1 MPILNSVVESTEVFN
16 RKRKDRLK
24 TYQANNSE
32 NDEPPHEV
40 GQWKV
45 DPLVS
50 APEERS
56 SDSATLE
63 DVAGVAS
70 VEQDQPAGLPDRAVQ
85 ADEAQDPEAT
95 PQLTAEEG
103 PKQEVERRSA
113 PKRQQKKSAKAST
126 KPLQASD
133 QMYLKMNVAYPAAG
147 VSPTY
152 GPSGGSTRR
161 EDRLSAGAWQG
172 ARPLRRC
179 GLGWNGQRC
188 TRKLH
193 GEPDISLDDAR
204 VPEGRLCCAGTGNG
218 PDGSCL
224 RACSWHGDRPPRTGR
239 VRCSRQGI
247 HLTARA
253 VRTSSRNKLLTFP

>member
-16 RKRKDRLK
+16 RKRKNRLK

-50 APEERS
+50 APKDRS
-56 SDSATLE
+56 SDSTTLE
-63 DVAGVAS
+63 DAAGMAS
-70 VEQDQPAGLPDRAVQ
+70 VEQDQPAGLPNRAVQ
-85 ADEAQDPEAT
+85 ADEAQEPEAA

-113 PKRQQKKSAKAST
+113 PKRQQKRSAEASAK
-126 KPLQASD
+126 PPQASD

-152 GPSGGSTRR
+152 
-161 EDRLSAGAWQG
+161 DHLAD
-172 ARPLRRC
+172 
-179 GLGWNGQRC
+179 
-188 TRKLH
+188 LH
-193 GEPDISLDDAR
+193 GAKTAFRLVLGKALDLYAAAALDGTASDAPASYTASPTSPWTTR
-204 VPEGRLCCAGTGNG
+204 VFPKAAYAALAQEM
-218 PDGSCL
+218 D
-224 RACSWHGDRPPRTGR
+224 RTGLASER
-239 VRCSRQGI
+239 ALG
-247 HLTARA
+247 TAIGRRA
-253 VRTSSRNKLLTFP
+253 LAAFVAADKESI